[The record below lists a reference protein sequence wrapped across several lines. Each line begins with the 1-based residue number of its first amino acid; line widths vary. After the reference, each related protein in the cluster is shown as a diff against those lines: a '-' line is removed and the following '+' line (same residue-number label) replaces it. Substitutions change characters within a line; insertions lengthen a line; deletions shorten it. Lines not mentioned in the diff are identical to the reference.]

1 MIYKTR
7 SPLPGHVRVV
17 FELPSFVWADR
28 IYLVGDFNGWNE
40 QATPMQQDR
49 DGVWRA
55 AVDLRSGAQVQFRYL
70 IDGQWRTDYHAD
82 GYSQNGFG
90 TENSLVRAEL
100 PAESVLAER
109 LSSGVQDGIQRAL
122 TKTNAQ
128 VSPLKT
134 ARLPRRNAP
143 MRAAA

>member
-1 MIYKTR
+1 MIHKTR

-28 IYLVGDFNGWNE
+28 IFLVGDFNGWNE

-55 AVDLRSGAQVQFRYL
+55 AVDLKSGTQAEFRYL

-82 GYSQNGFG
+82 GYSPNSFG
-90 TENSLVRAEL
+90 TENSMVQAEL
-100 PAESVLAER
+100 PEESVLADR
-109 LSSGVQDGIQRAL
+109 LSSRVQDGVQRELRRNGAHM
-122 TKTNAQ
+122 
-128 VSPLKT
+128 SSLKR
-134 ARLPRRNAP
+134 ARLPRRTTP
-143 MRAAA
+143 VRAAA

>member
-1 MIYKTR
+1 MIHKTR

-55 AVDLRSGAQVQFRYL
+55 AVDLQSGAQVEFRYL

-82 GYSQNGFG
+82 GYSHNGFG
-90 TENSLVRAEL
+90 TENSMVRAEL
-100 PAESVLAER
+100 PAESVLADR
-109 LSSGVQDGIQRAL
+109 LSSRVHDGIQREL
-122 TKTNAQ
+122 TRNGAQ

-134 ARLPRRNAP
+134 ARLPRRTAP

>member
-1 MIYKTR
+1 MIHKTR

-49 DGVWRA
+49 DGVWRTV
-55 AVDLRSGAQVQFRYL
+55 VDLRSGTEAEFRYL

-90 TENSLVRAEL
+90 TENSMVRAEL
-100 PAESVLAER
+100 PTESVLTDR
-109 LSSGVQDGIQRAL
+109 LSSRVHDGVQRELARN
-122 TKTNAQ
+122 NAHM
-128 VSPLKT
+128 SSLKT
-134 ARLPRRNAP
+134 ARLPRRTAP